1 MIHITPIYRFMNS
14 VVTKEEYTCFLFN
27 VCETRDNFF
36 YVGTNN
42 SLNFQV
48 FNDASD
54 LRHGNYTLL
63 NDSACYRGKL
73 RVDIIN

>member
-1 MIHITPIYRFMNS
+1 MYVRR
-14 VVTKEEYTCFLFN
+14 
-27 VCETRDNFF
+27 ETTFF

-48 FNDASD
+48 FNDAPLAASD